1 MYYCENLPWPP
12 RVWGLTVQH
21 LNHLIRSLK
30 ITYIL
35 ISPKMFKCLAWVHSW
50 RNNQKIY
57 SVGSSIKQ
65 QAWMLQ
71 KYPCGLVTKSC
82 PSLVTSWTVACLLCP
97 WDFPDENTGVGCHAL
112 FQGIFPTQESNQGLL
127 HCRQILYQLGYEGS
141 PQNIHATCEKKKNRS
156 QGNCY
161 GSKETEES
169 WHTKCNEQ
177 SD

>member
-112 FQGIFPTQESNQGLL
+112 FQENLPIPGMETASPVVPALQAGYLPLSYLGCLP
-127 HCRQILYQLGYEGS
+127 YQK
-141 PQNIHATCEKKKNRS
+141 HKARS
-156 QGNCY
+156 
-161 GSKETEES
+161 
-169 WHTKCNEQ
+169 
-177 SD
+177 